1 MRMQEPEQW
10 EQPGQQMQSGQ
21 EYSDGHSA
29 DQIDYAEDYETEQEQ
44 KIYPQTTRRLNGTAL
59 AIFAIIFSSIGFFLT
74 VTGIV
79 ASAIVLQYGH
89 QMQAVLAGGIIG
101 LLSSIGAMLMCI
113 AIFVFAVV
121 TLALRARRYHRTR
134 INYP

>member
-10 EQPGQQMQSGQ
+10 EQPGQQLQPDQ
-21 EYSDGHSA
+21 DYSDGYSA
-29 DQIDYAEDYETEQEQ
+29 NRVDYAEDYETEQEQ

>member
-10 EQPGQQMQSGQ
+10 EQPEQQLQSGQ
-21 EYSDGHSA
+21 EYSDGYSA
-29 DQIDYAEDYETEQEQ
+29 NQAEYSEAYETEQEQ
-44 KIYPQTTRRLNGTAL
+44 KIYPQTSRWLDGTAL

-89 QMQAVLAGGIIG
+89 TQEAVLAGGIIG

-121 TLALRARRYHRTR
+121 TLALRARRHHRTR
-134 INYP
+134 INHP

>member
-10 EQPGQQMQSGQ
+10 EQPGQQLHSGQ
-21 EYSDGHSA
+21 EYSDGYRA
-29 DQIDYAEDYETEQEQ
+29 NRVDYAEDYETDQEQ
-44 KIYPQTTRRLNGTAL
+44 KIYPQTSRWLSGTAL

-74 VTGIV
+74 VAGIV

-89 QMQAVLAGGIIG
+89 AVQAVLVGGIIG

-134 INYP
+134 INHP

>member
-10 EQPGQQMQSGQ
+10 QSSQ
-21 EYSDGHSA
+21 EYSEGYSGDTVDNTEA
-29 DQIDYAEDYETEQEQ
+29 YESEQEQ
-44 KIYPQTTRRLNGTAL
+44 KIYPQTSRWLNGTAL

-79 ASAIVLQYGH
+79 ASAIVLQYGNA
-89 QMQAVLAGGIIG
+89 QQAVLAGGIIG

-121 TLALRARRYHRTR
+121 TLALRARRMRGRAR
-134 INYP
+134 IGV

>member
-21 EYSDGHSA
+21 EYSDGYSA

-44 KIYPQTTRRLNGTAL
+44 KIYPQTTRWLNGTAL

-89 QMQAVLAGGIIG
+89 TQQAVLAGGIIG

>member
-1 MRMQEPEQW
+1 MQEPEQW
-10 EQPGQQMQSGQ
+10 QASQ
-21 EYSDGHSA
+21 EYSEGYSA
-29 DQIDYAEDYETEQEQ
+29 DSIHYSEENDSDQEQ
-44 KIYPQTTRRLNGTAL
+44 KIYPQKSRWSDGTAL

-89 QMQAVLAGGIIG
+89 TQQAVLAGGIIG

-121 TLALRARRYHRTR
+121 TLALRSRRVRGRVR
-134 INYP
+134 IGA